1 MEHAVSS
8 TELVAV
14 RTFLNDADAE
24 VALTAL
30 QAAGIEAM
38 IKRDDCGG
46 IHRELWM
53 SGIDLVVRAEDARTA
68 DEILSSTAE
77 VAVPSEMGAE

>member
-1 MEHAVSS
+1 MEDAVTR
-8 TELVAV
+8 TELVVV

-53 SGIDLVVRAEDARTA
+53 GGIGLVVRAEDAQTA
-68 DEILSSTAE
+68 NEILETTAE
-77 VAVPSEMGAE
+77 VTAPSGLPTE